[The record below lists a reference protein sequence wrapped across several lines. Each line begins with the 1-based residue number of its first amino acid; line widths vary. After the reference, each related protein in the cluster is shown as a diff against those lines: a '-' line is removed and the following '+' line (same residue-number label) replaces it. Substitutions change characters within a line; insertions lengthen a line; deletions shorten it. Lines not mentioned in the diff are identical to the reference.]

1 MAEAVVVVCD
11 ECGTPGATTI
21 TIRAGERN
29 YVKDLC
35 GRHLRALLADTRAPR
50 RGRKR
55 KVATPPAG
63 RLARGA
69 AATRGGSAK
78 RTAKRA
84 TRTARR
90 KKRAAA

>member
-55 KVATPPAG
+55 KVATPPAEG
-63 RLARGA
+63 RARG

-84 TRTARR
+84 TKTARR

>member
-21 TIRAGERN
+21 TIRAGARN

-55 KVATPPAG
+55 KVATPPAAG
-63 RLARGA
+63 RARGA
-69 AATRGGSAK
+69 TVTRGGGAK
-78 RTAKRA
+78 RTAK
-84 TRTARR
+84 TARR